1 MPSTWDWGLGLRLK
15 IQELGFRVSDVRCG
29 EWLSMILVAVHLEIG
44 LSSPDLRLRIDGSGF
59 KV

>member
-1 MPSTWDWGLGLRLK
+1 LRLK